1 MADKFARQS
10 GGWSTGSIW
19 DNGKVPAVG
28 DRVFANGWTI
38 DINQDIDVHSI
49 RRDGTP
55 IGASADVIAT
65 PSMTS
70 NNTPLGY
77 FVSSSNPGS
86 SPWVVFNQ
94 LLSFGAWASNTN
106 NRGTIWFT
114 FPTASAGP
122 IIKRYNMYRYGSVY
136 SPIQWSFSGRNST
149 AEAWTALHIVSGAAQ
164 SPVQYFSPILAN
176 TASYTMYQLDITAT
190 ANASYTPYLYGFEM
204 CTDTGSAQ
212 GWSSGG
218 SFTINSGSRNLNFS
232 GDGMT
237 GWAAATF
244 LTINSTSGSII
255 NFTKSGSG
263 LIMNPGIQ
271 TNNGDLRIINVV
283 NTPTI
288 NWVGDMYGPT
298 TLTIY
303 NRTGIFYLAG
313 AATMNI
319 IGNMYGSNTNYSL
332 SCYTLTIAGNG
343 ATVNVTGNVYG
354 STNNNQSFGNNIYAT
369 STANLNITGNIY
381 CTLGNA
387 VYING
392 NTKLTHVGSIQN
404 VNTNGISA
412 IYAGNSITSP
422 VIVTGPIISTGSL
435 MPIVANRL
443 QFAAGANISWRFQNV
458 NNQDITL
465 YSPGTSGSALGLP
478 LSSDVRYNILYGP
491 NNELT
496 GSLRVAAPQ
505 YVSQGVLTDNTTGSA
520 QLTAADFLSAISS
533 SSDPL
538 AVRLRNVATVDSTG
552 GQIAAFTP

>member
-1 MADKFARQS
+1 MADKFARMS
-10 GGWSTGSIW
+10 GGWSSGSIW
-19 DNGKVPAVG
+19 DNGQVPAVG

-65 PSMTS
+65 PVMTS

-77 FVSSSNPGS
+77 FVSSSNPGA
-86 SPWVVFNQ
+86 SPWVLFNQ
-94 LLSFGAWASNTN
+94 AISSAWNSGTN
-106 NRGTIWFT
+106 NRGTVWFN
-114 FPTASAGP
+114 FPSGSVGP
-122 IIKRYNMYRYGSVY
+122 VIKRYNMYRHSTVFT
-136 SPIQWSFSGRNST
+136 PIQWSFSGRNST
-149 AEAWTALHIVSGAAQ
+149 AEAWTALHIVSGAALTPT
-164 SPVQYFSPILAN
+164 SYFSPELVN
-176 TASYTMYQLDITAT
+176 TASYTMYQLDITAN
-190 ANASYTPYLYGFEM
+190 ANASYPPYLYGFEM
-204 CTDTGSAQ
+204 CTDTGSAR
-212 GWSSGG
+212 GWGG
-218 SFTINSGSRNLNFS
+218 GGAFTINSGSRNLNFS

-237 GWAAATF
+237 GYVAATF

-263 LIMNPGIQ
+263 LIMNPGIHTGNWDGRQ
-271 TNNGDLRIINVV
+271 INVV
-283 NTPTI
+283 NNPTI

-303 NRTGIFYLAG
+303 NRTGIIYLAG

-332 SCYTLTIAGNG
+332 SCYTLAIAGNG

-369 STANLNITGNIY
+369 ATATLNITGNIY

-392 NTKLTHVGSIQN
+392 NTKLTHVGSVQN
-404 VNTNGISA
+404 VNPNGLSA
-412 IYAGNSITSP
+412 INAGNSITSP
-422 VIVTGPIISTGSL
+422 VIVTGPIISTGSI
-435 MPIVANRL
+435 MAIAANKL
-443 QFAAGANISWRFQNV
+443 QFATGANISWRFQNA

-478 LSSDVRYNILYGP
+478 LSGDVRYLTTYGP
-491 NNELT
+491 NSELV
-496 GSLRVAAPQ
+496 GSLIVADPSN
-505 YVSQGVLTDNTTGSA
+505 VRKGVLTDNTTGSA
-520 QLTAADFLSAISS
+520 QLTAADFLSELSS

-538 AVRLRNVATVDSTG
+538 AVRLRNVSTVDTVG

>member
-1 MADKFARQS
+1 
-10 GGWSTGSIW
+10 
-19 DNGKVPAVG
+19 
-28 DRVFANGWTI
+28 
-38 DINQDIDVHSI
+38 
-49 RRDGTP
+49 
-55 IGASADVIAT
+55 
-65 PSMTS
+65 
-70 NNTPLGY
+70 
-77 FVSSSNPGS
+77 
-86 SPWVVFNQ
+86 
-94 LLSFGAWASNTN
+94 
-106 NRGTIWFT
+106 
-114 FPTASAGP
+114 
-122 IIKRYNMYRYGSVY
+122 
-136 SPIQWSFSGRNST
+136 
-149 AEAWTALHIVSGAAQ
+149 LHIVSGAAV
-164 SPVQYFSPILAN
+164 SPLTYFSPDLVN

-190 ANASYTPYLYGFEM
+190 TNASYTPYLYGFEM
-204 CTDTGSAQ
+204 CTDTGSAR
-212 GWSSGG
+212 GWGSGG
-218 SFTINSGSRNLNFS
+218 AFTINSGSRNLNFS

-237 GWAAATF
+237 GYSAATF

-263 LIMNPGIQ
+263 LIMSPGIHTGNWDGRQ
-271 TNNGDLRIINVV
+271 INVV

-298 TLTIY
+298 TLSIY
-303 NRTGIFYLAG
+303 NRVGIIYLAG

-332 SCYTLTIAGNG
+332 ACYTLAIAGNG

-369 STANLNITGNIY
+369 STATLNITGNIY

-392 NTKLTHVGSIQN
+392 NTKLTHVGSVQN
-404 VNTNGISA
+404 ASVNGQSA
-412 IYAGNSITSP
+412 ILAGNSLTSP
-422 VIVTGPIISTGSL
+422 VIVTGPVISTGSL
-435 MPIVANRL
+435 MPIQANRL
-443 QFAAGANISWRFQNV
+443 QFATGANISWRFQNA

-478 LSSDVRYNILYGP
+478 LSGDVRYLTTYGP
-491 NNELT
+491 NSELV

-505 YVSQGVLTDNTTGSA
+505 YVSQGVPTDNTTGSA

-538 AVRLRNVATVDSTG
+538 AIRLRNVATVDTVG